1 MDVHQE
7 KLHAAQ
13 SAIIRLFE
21 QIHPVSESLGLAI
34 KQNSELIIVP
44 EKKKLLSI
52 GETQKSIYFIFEGAA
67 RIYNIDQ
74 DGNQNTSWLLLENEL
89 AISVFS
95 FFSQKT
101 SFEVL
106 ETLEHSTLLVMSY
119 AQLSKLY
126 QIHPEFNFIGRVITE
141 HYYIQSEEKAN
152 ELRMLPAKERY
163 AKLLKRKP
171 EILCRVPLGIL
182 ASYLGMTQSTLSRI
196 RAGKG

>member
-67 RIYNIDQ
+67 RTYNIDQ

-152 ELRMLPAKERY
+152 ELRMLPGKERY
-163 AKLLKRKP
+163 AKLLNRKP
-171 EILCRVPLGIL
+171 EILRRVPLGIL